1 MNTFKQNYL
10 TNLIGTQEAVDSL
23 ANMEKARLLVVSDS
37 HGNFNS
43 LKTIVQEFGSE
54 CDGMIFCGDGI
65 EDIARLVEIA
75 ESVPPVLGVVEGNND
90 PDTYPINDECIKVP
104 LSCSLIAAGHNV
116 FFTHGHRYSLYEGL
130 DGMKEVASN
139 IGCDA
144 VLFGHTHV
152 CFSALTS
159 GNIFVLN
166 PGSCSRPRQGQPSV
180 FAILEVEKGKGYN
193 DAVFYQV
200 VPGERKTFVPELVLF

>member
-130 DGMKEVASN
+130 DGMKE
-139 IGCDA
+139 
-144 VLFGHTHV
+144 
-152 CFSALTS
+152 LTS

-200 VPGERKTFVPELVLF
+200 VPGERKTFVPELVIF

>member
-1 MNTFKQNYL
+1 
-10 TNLIGTQEAVDSL
+10 
-23 ANMEKARLLVVSDS
+23 
-37 HGNFNS
+37 
-43 LKTIVQEFGSE
+43 
-54 CDGMIFCGDGI
+54 
-65 EDIARLVEIA
+65 
-75 ESVPPVLGVVEGNND
+75 
-90 PDTYPINDECIKVP
+90 
-104 LSCSLIAAGHNV
+104 
-116 FFTHGHRYSLYEGL
+116 
-130 DGMKEVASN
+130 MKEVASN

-200 VPGERKTFVPELVLF
+200 VPGERKTFVPELVIF